1 MKAGPARKF
10 TAFSLQVFST
20 AILLLALPPLS
31 AGASP
36 WAEAGD
42 PQLRSDIEILA
53 NAGLLDNITTQWP
66 LPWRDIVARL
76 HDSDSLSHQPA
87 YVREAARRVLGQ
99 ARAETQTG
107 TLRASVTADG
117 TNLPS
122 VVRGFDALG
131 RGDFDGQVAAEYNW
145 ESTSIRLAAGAQVD
159 HSTGKV
165 HFLPDN
171 SYIAQRVGNAVLY
184 GGTLSHWWG
193 PGWISALSLSN
204 NARPFPQ
211 VGIARLDTSP
221 FETPWLSWL
230 GPWQAEFFLGWLNDD
245 RVIKDTLYDGL
256 RFTFNPLPGLEIG
269 LARTQEVCGNHHR
282 CDPLVDYFHF
292 ANDPGDVDNT
302 NDEGVFDIRYTN
314 VLGGMPF
321 EVYTQLMNEDSSP
334 INHSGTSHLFGGS
347 IWVPIGGNPV
357 RLTVEYTDSVATAD
371 IFSFGDYFHGFAY
384 NNWDYVD
391 GMRYRGQTIGFSLDS
406 DSRLLSAQASWVDG
420 GDRTYTLTFHHAQI
434 STMQNLVGNAVTT
447 TPVKINMGVARVTL
461 PFRSVKLD
469 LEGRLQSDQP
479 RPKHGAAASIE
490 ARVRVGL

>member
-1 MKAGPARKF
+1 MRADPARSTTIF
-10 TAFSLQVFST
+10 LQAVFA
-20 AILLLALPPLS
+20 AIFILTWLPIS

-53 NAGLLDNITTQWP
+53 NAGVLDNITTHWP

-76 HDSDSLSHQPA
+76 QDSDSLSHQPDF
-87 YVREAARRVLGQ
+87 VREAGRRVLGQ
-99 ARAETQTG
+99 ARTQTQ
-107 TLRASVTADG
+107 TTTWRLSATAGG

-131 RGDFDGQVAAEYNW
+131 RGDFDGQIALEHNW
-145 ESTSIRLAAGAQVD
+145 DSTSVRLAAGAQVD
-159 HSTGKV
+159 YSTGKV

-230 GPWQAEFFLGWLNDD
+230 GPWQAEFFVGWLNDD
-245 RVIKDTLYDGL
+245 RMVDDTLYDGL

-282 CDPLVDYFHF
+282 CDPIVDYFHF
-292 ANDPGDVDNT
+292 ANDPGDVNNT

-314 VLGGMPF
+314 VLGGVPF

-334 INHSGTSHLFGGS
+334 IDHSGTSHLFGGS
-347 IWVPIGGNPV
+347 IWVPVGGNPV
-357 RLTVEYTDSVATAD
+357 RLTFEYTDSVATAD

-391 GMRYRGQTIGFSLDS
+391 GMRYRGRTIGFSLDS
-406 DSRLLSAQASWVDG
+406 DSRLFSAQASWIDG

-434 STMQNLVGNAVTT
+434 STAQNFAGNAVTT
-447 TPVKINMGVARVTL
+447 TPVKINMGVARVTMPL
-461 PFRSVKLD
+461 RTMKLD
-469 LEGRLQSDQP
+469 LEGRVQSDQL
-479 RPKHGAAASIE
+479 RPKHGFAASVE